1 MFFQMLMFAR
11 YFFGHFLQFQGE
23 IHTMDSA
30 ECSPEKILS
39 IFTLRKPGNVNDFFA
54 GSPMPDIFLKIQ
66 HA

>member
-1 MFFQMLMFAR
+1 MFFQMLMFAK

-39 IFTLRKPGNVNDFFA
+39 IFTLRKPGNVHDFFA
-54 GSPMPDIFLKIQ
+54 GSPMPDSFFKIQ